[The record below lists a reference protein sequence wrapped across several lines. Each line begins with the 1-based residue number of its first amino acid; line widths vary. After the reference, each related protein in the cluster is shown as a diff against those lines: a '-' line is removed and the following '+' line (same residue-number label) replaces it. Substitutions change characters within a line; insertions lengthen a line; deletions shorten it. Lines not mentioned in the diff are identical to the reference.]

1 VTLVAL
7 GARLAWVATVAGH
20 YRLDSDAV
28 FYRLGGLE
36 LARGS
41 GYVAGFAAIIAKKP
55 PATALFPP
63 GFVTYLG
70 MAAWLFGRSRLV
82 SQLAVCAAGTA
93 TVVCVG
99 LVGRRIAGERV
110 GIIAAAIAAV
120 SPSLLVADGALM
132 SETLFTLL
140 VVLGILAA
148 YRVVAHPSGTRWGVL
163 AFIIGLAALTRGEGL
178 LLVPLIFVPLARIG
192 GWGSARTIGL
202 MTFAAVVVLAV
213 LAPWTARNSI
223 TFHHFVPISDNSGTM
238 LRGANCRTTYTG
250 ERIGSWS
257 YFCLAA
263 AQVKS
268 SRNEAVEGSQLRRE
282 GLDYARNHADR
293 LPAVIAARLGRTF
306 GFYRPLQ
313 GISDGTLEGRPY
325 GMALAGWITFL
336 ILVPLAIRGS
346 VMLVRNHVVIAPLMS
361 AVALVAITSVLTY
374 GNPRFRSA
382 LEPIVVIL
390 AAVAL
395 TGGMSRR
402 ATQGSAARAHDV
414 SYTEGP

>member
-1 VTLVAL
+1 
-7 GARLAWVATVAGH
+7 
-20 YRLDSDAV
+20 
-28 FYRLGGLE
+28 
-36 LARGS
+36 
-41 GYVAGFAAIIAKKP
+41 
-55 PATALFPP
+55 
-63 GFVTYLG
+63 
-70 MAAWLFGRSRLV
+70 
-82 SQLAVCAAGTA
+82 
-93 TVVCVG
+93 
-99 LVGRRIAGERV
+99 
-110 GIIAAAIAAV
+110 
-120 SPSLLVADGALM
+120 
-132 SETLFTLL
+132 
-140 VVLGILAA
+140 
-148 YRVVAHPSGTRWGVL
+148 
-163 AFIIGLAALTRGEGL
+163 
-178 LLVPLIFVPLARIG
+178 
-192 GWGSARTIGL
+192 
-202 MTFAAVVVLAV
+202 
-213 LAPWTARNSI
+213 
-223 TFHHFVPISDNSGTM
+223 M
-238 LRGANCRTTYTG
+238 LRGANCRTTYSG

-306 GFYRPLQ
+306 GVYRPLQ

-346 VMLVRNHVVIAPLMS
+346 VMLVKNHVVIAPLMS